1 MRRCEK
7 CFEYYDETIAFEVCP
22 HCGHVNKWDEK
33 NKTTITMAMQTQ
45 SLYPDTGS
53 KTDPKKSS
61 GRLEDKEPRH
71 LPKGTILRGRYE
83 VDRVIGIGGFGIT
96 YKVWDSRSSQYKAIK
111 EYFQKGVVNR
121 IPGTKEVIISSE
133 KRREEFLYGK
143 TRLLNEARIIAKFQS
158 PSIVY
163 VDDYFEENN
172 TSYMVMEYLESQTLE
187 DYIVN
192 RKQVLDPEQ
201 AIDIGI
207 RICDALE
214 EIHRAGVL
222 HRDIAPDNIFIDK
235 NGNIKIIDFGSAR
248 LSKEDTDGQMIV
260 IKPGFAPPEQ
270 YEKIDLKN
278 DRQREWT
285 DVYALGA
292 TLYLC
297 LTGKVPA
304 ESSERK
310 IAVDSGADPVAY
322 PKELNPQIPE
332 FLSNTIMTALA
343 VEVHERFKNPSE
355 FKSALKQERKVLP
368 VEEARKRKKLI
379 KTVGIRG
386 GFLAAAIVMIIGFGI
401 DYIKSRAIL
410 HPADVTIWYTLS
422 TNPEQAQQKQ
432 TAMESIIQAL
442 KESDKFS
449 KITFEPTGFSEE
461 EYSDKLKEAYE
472 QGKMPVL
479 FESNDLN
486 SEYPLSDVNIKEIMK
501 TSKEI
506 NCSFLDKYAS
516 GFDGTGQLPI
526 GFDIPVIYINNALV
540 PDYKEEME
548 IDSMEDLMAL
558 CEGEM
563 IYKPMAVKKD
573 WITAY
578 EKMLPDFKEYEAA
591 MEEYTMQD
599 FLDGKAV
606 VYFSDISDYYTIRN
620 EKAGYF
626 SVEPVNAERIV
637 CSFTNVW
644 NISECNDAQET
655 AAKHILSC
663 FLNNYS
669 QDQYYLQ
676 TQNPGL
682 PLDQAVLQE
691 YPDVQWR
698 FSDFLSESNTDKFV
712 FER

>member
-7 CFEYYDETIAFEVCP
+7 CFEYYDETIAFEICP
-22 HCGHVNKWDEK
+22 HCGHVNEWDEK
-33 NKTTITMAMQTQ
+33 NQTNKTTAMVTEPFPPNSGDENGQ
-45 SLYPDTGS
+45 
-53 KTDPKKSS
+53 KKDSD
-61 GRLEDKEPRH
+61 RLEDREPRH
-71 LPKGTILRGRYE
+71 LPKGTILHGKYE

-96 YKVWDSRSSQYKAIK
+96 YKAWDIKSSQYKAVK

-121 IPGTKEVIISSE
+121 IPGTKEVIVSSE

-143 TRLLNEARIIAKFQS
+143 ERLLKEARIIAKFQS

-163 VDDYFEENN
+163 VEDYFEENN

-187 DYIVN
+187 DYIIG

-235 NGNIKIIDFGSAR
+235 EGNVKIIDFGSAR
-248 LSKEDTDGQMIV
+248 LSKDDTDDQLIV

-304 ESSERK
+304 ESSNRK
-310 IAVDSGADPVAY
+310 IDTDSGTDPVAY
-322 PKELNPQIPE
+322 PRELNPQIPE
-332 FLSNTIMTALA
+332 FLSNSIMTALA
-343 VEVHERFKNPSE
+343 VEVHERFKNTSE
-355 FKSALKQERKVLP
+355 FKAALKQERKVLP

-379 KTVGIRG
+379 RTAGIRG
-386 GFLAAAIVMIIGFGI
+386 GFLAAAIVMIIGFWI
-401 DYIKSRAIL
+401 NYIKKTEIL
-410 HPADVTIWYTLS
+410 SPADVTIWYMLS

-432 TAMESIIQAL
+432 TAMENIVQVL
-442 KESDKFS
+442 EESEKFS
-449 KITFEPTGFSEE
+449 EITFELTGFSEE
-461 EYSDKLKEAYE
+461 EYFDKLKEAYE
-472 QGKMPVL
+472 QDKMPVL
-479 FESNDLN
+479 FENNDLN
-486 SEYPLSDVNIKEIMK
+486 SEYPLSDVNIKEVMK

-506 NCSFLDKYAS
+506 NCRFLDEYAS
-516 GFDGTGQLPI
+516 CFDETGQIPI
-526 GFDIPVIYINNALV
+526 GFDIPVIYINHALV
-540 PDYKEEME
+540 PDYKEELE
-548 IDSMEDLMAL
+548 INSMEDLMTL

-573 WITAY
+573 WIAAY
-578 EKMLPDFKEYEAA
+578 EKMLPDFSQYKAA
-591 MEEYTMQD
+591 MEEYTWQD

-606 VYFSDISDYYTIRN
+606 VYFSDISDYYTIRK
-620 EKAGYF
+620 EKAGYV
-626 SVEPVNAERIV
+626 SVEPVNADRIV

-644 NISECNDAQET
+644 NISECDDSQET
-655 AAKHILSC
+655 AAKHIVSC

-669 QDQYYLQ
+669 QEQYYLE
-676 TQNPGL
+676 TRNPGL
-682 PLDQAVLQE
+682 PLDQAALQG
-691 YPDVQWR
+691 YTDVQLI